1 MTAGAY
7 AEKGASLKE
16 VTRIAQKTINNTR
29 TMGVALSPCIIPEV
43 GKPGFTIGEDEME
56 IGMGIHGEPGINRGK
71 LRSADETV
79 EIMMNHTF
87 EDFQYKEGDEVTV
100 LINGLDATPLEELY
114 IINRKVHKILGKK
127 GIRVFKTYV
136 GEFATAMEMTGMSIS
151 LLKMDDELKRL
162 ITAPC
167 LSPFFEQQ

>member
-1 MTAGAY
+1 
-7 AEKGASLKE
+7 
-16 VTRIAQKTINNTR
+16 
-29 TMGVALSPCIIPEV
+29 
-43 GKPGFTIGEDEME
+43 
-56 IGMGIHGEPGINRGK
+56 
-71 LRSADETV
+71 
-79 EIMMNHTF
+79 MMNHTF

-100 LINGLDATPLEELY
+100 LINGLGATPLEELY

-151 LLKMDDELKRL
+151 LLKMDDELKKL

>member
-1 MTAGAY
+1 
-7 AEKGASLKE
+7 
-16 VTRIAQKTINNTR
+16 
-29 TMGVALSPCIIPEV
+29 MGVALSPCIIPEV

-136 GEFATAMEMTGMSIS
+136 GEFATA
-151 LLKMDDELKRL
+151 
-162 ITAPC
+162 
-167 LSPFFEQQ
+167 